1 MLMRTFSSSIK
12 HLYGHRRYLTL
23 QEFLRVVQV
32 AGAGDDA
39 GNQDVPQ
46 RVQVMVE
53 HGCDGRHLEML
64 VDIDKPFPKQIA
76 HNQCD
81 YERNGDPFPAKFPD
95 RVVGH
100 HHADVQ
106 EEEQQDGKISEQNFV
121 TDIDPMNVRKQTAA
135 RYGVGQR
142 NQFGQMHEERHQ
154 NGDGVQHQQKSF
166 MDAKQLHAAKLLVVR

>member
-1 MLMRTFSSSIK
+1 MDVTGGCYIIIPI
-12 HLYGHRRYLTL
+12 YGVL
-23 QEFLRVVQV
+23 QEWWTVRS
-32 AGAGDDA
+32 GDC
-39 GNQDVPQ
+39 G
-46 RVQVMVE
+46 RMVE

-106 EEEQQDGKISEQNFV
+106 EEEQQDGKISEQN
-121 TDIDPMNVRKQTAA
+121 
-135 RYGVGQR
+135 
-142 NQFGQMHEERHQ
+142 
-154 NGDGVQHQQKSF
+154 S
-166 MDAKQLHAAKLLVVR
+166 